1 MLAVVSPAKN
11 LDYESDLPELNVTQ
25 PRLLDNAEELVEVC
39 RQLSPQQLGSLMKI
53 SDSWRA

>member
-39 RQLSPQQLGSLMKI
+39 RQLSPLSGV
-53 SDSWRA
+53 ATAF